1 MGLHDSR
8 LRTPVINRITFFCS
22 QNIFILQSFSI
33 ILLPSHLTSCTVNK
47 SIYILA
53 LLRSGSTVCHFYT
66 ETARSTFPLVNPCSC
81 CLVFVVSV
89 WFPILE
95 VSQQMKVLQGEIIS
109 LTPNPQPR
117 GPGYPFLLGSSP
129 LTCLENYAIPVVSLP
144 PGQFSGSFDPTSPTT
159 TSKQG
164 YLQWGATVTKMFQLP
179 QIFKTKHCISEA
191 SSGETAHL
199 KKVPMDNICVS
210 VAYINDINYNNITIN
225 NYKHFSHNFHIFL
238 CIKSSII
245 YF

>member
-144 PGQFSGSFDPTSPTT
+144 PG
-159 TSKQG
+159 
-164 YLQWGATVTKMFQLP
+164 
-179 QIFKTKHCISEA
+179 
-191 SSGETAHL
+191 
-199 KKVPMDNICVS
+199 
-210 VAYINDINYNNITIN
+210 
-225 NYKHFSHNFHIFL
+225 
-238 CIKSSII
+238 
-245 YF
+245 